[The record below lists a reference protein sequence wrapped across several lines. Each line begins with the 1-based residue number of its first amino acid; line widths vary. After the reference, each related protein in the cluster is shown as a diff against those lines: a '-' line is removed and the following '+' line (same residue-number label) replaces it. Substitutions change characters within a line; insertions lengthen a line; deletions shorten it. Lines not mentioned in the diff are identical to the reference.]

1 MTCLQTQDH
10 FSLLRTE
17 LRSLMT
23 NDSYWNIIIFCRDG
37 TVAHNRMLVG
47 LLFPQVSDEI
57 SVICPDHS
65 VQDIADLVAG
75 ILDTGPASE
84 AGEVTAEVGGAGAE
98 LRSRLV
104 VSHVLDTDTHVFHHT
119 QGSAGLGQE
128 QDTGEDIALSH
139 NDLSTE
145 SDLACDR

>member
-1 MTCLQTQDH
+1 MASFESAEHAAQVKAA
-10 FSLLRTE
+10 LRE
-17 LRSLMT
+17 LVT
-23 NDSYWNIIIFCRDG
+23 NESYWNVILFCRDG
-37 TVAHNRMLVG
+37 AVAHNRLIIG
-47 LLFPQVSDEI
+47 LLFPVLSDEI

-84 AGEVTAEVGGAGAE
+84 AGEVTAEVGGAE

-104 VSHVLDTDTHVFHHT
+104 VSHVLDTDTHVFHRT

-128 QDTGEDIALSH
+128 QDSGEDIALSH
-139 NDLSTE
+139 NGLSIE
-145 SDLACDR
+145 AELGCDR